1 MARVVDVPMV
11 LVRRLLVHGWGHHLR
26 AGVSARHVER
36 AAHCHTFERLVSFH
50 NFTDTMLVVLA
61 DEQADRG
68 NCDAV
73 DPIVAAFESAQEL
86 NWPRACNDKL
96 VHRDAP
102 EEDFSYGFRRDEM
115 LVLQHQLCGQNVEL
129 TLALTHWGVH

>member
-1 MARVVDVPMV
+1 MRADSIVLAAVRRESAVWGALELLRVARVVDVPMV
-11 LVRRLLVHGWGHHLR
+11 RRLLMHGWGHHLR

-36 AAHCHTFERLVSFH
+36 AVYCHTFERLVSFH
-50 NFTDTMLVVLA
+50 DFTDTMLVVLA

-102 EEDFSYGFRRDEM
+102 EEHLSDGFR
-115 LVLQHQLCGQNVEL
+115 
-129 TLALTHWGVH
+129 